1 MSRRPASASPSHRAE
16 RVGEAVR
23 HALADVLARGD
34 VPDPDLARWPVTVID
49 VKMTPDLKVARALIV
64 PLGGK
69 NGKEA
74 LAALNAQR
82 KAIRHVVSQRI
93 NLKFAPELKF
103 VLDEG
108 FTQRLRID
116 TLLRSP
122 AVARD
127 LASPD
132 EKLDED
138 GES

>member
-1 MSRRPASASPSHRAE
+1 MSRRPASASPSHRSE

-34 VPDPDLARWPVTVID
+34 VPDPELARWPVTVID

-82 KAIRHVVSQRI
+82 KAIRHVVSRRI

-127 LASPD
+127 LSRSDDKP
-132 EKLDED
+132 DED

>member
-1 MSRRPASASPSHRAE
+1 MSRRPASASPSHRTE
-16 RVGEAVR
+16 RVGESVR

-34 VPDPDLARWPVTVID
+34 VPDPELARWPVTVID
-49 VKMTPDLKVARALIV
+49 VKMTPDLKTARALVV

-82 KAIRHVVSQRI
+82 KAIRHVVAQRI

-103 VLDEG
+103 ALDEG

-127 LASPD
+127 LAPPE
-132 EKLDED
+132 EKDED
-138 GES
+138 GAP

>member
-16 RVGEAVR
+16 RVGESVR

-34 VPDPDLARWPVTVID
+34 VPDPELARWPVTVID
-49 VKMTPDLKVARALIV
+49 VKMTPDLKTARALIV

-82 KAIRHVVSQRI
+82 KAIRHVVAQRI

-108 FTQRLRID
+108 FTARLRID

-127 LASPD
+127 LASP
-132 EKLDED
+132 EERDED
-138 GES
+138 EAP

>member
-1 MSRRPASASPSHRAE
+1 MPRTSSRAAGPSHRTE

-23 HALADVLARGD
+23 HALADVLTRGEIA
-34 VPDPDLARWPVTVID
+34 DPELARWPVTVVD
-49 VKMTPDLKVARALIV
+49 VNMTPDLKTARVMVV

-69 NGKEA
+69 NGKET

-93 NLKFAPELKF
+93 NLKFAPDQKF

-108 FTQRLRID
+108 FTARLRID

-122 AVARD
+122 QVARD
-127 LASPD
+127 LEPKDGAD
-132 EKLDED
+132 EA
-138 GES
+138 

>member
-16 RVGEAVR
+16 RVGESVR

-34 VPDPDLARWPVTVID
+34 VPDPELARWPVTVID
-49 VKMTPDLKVARALIV
+49 VKMTPDLKTARALVV

-82 KAIRHVVSQRI
+82 KAIRHVVAQRI

-103 VLDEG
+103 ALDEG
-108 FTQRLRID
+108 FTARLRID

-127 LASPD
+127 LASPED
-132 EKLDED
+132 KDED
-138 GES
+138 EAP

>member
-108 FTQRLRID
+108 FTARLRID

-127 LASPD
+127 LSPSD
-132 EKLDED
+132 DAPDED